1 MIYSLRPQPKV
12 NKSHIS
18 TKCLKVTGLVFTWAR
33 FQNCGIINN
42 INGKHVFLH
51 CFEVEGSDD
60 EAEIEKANVQA
71 RVPELNSHVFNLG
84 KR

>member
-18 TKCLKVTGLVFTWAR
+18 TKCPKVTGLVFTCVR
-33 FQNCGIINN
+33 FQNCGIIN
-42 INGKHVFLH
+42 NGKHVFLH

-60 EAEIEKANVQA
+60 EPEIEKANVQA